1 MGSEKEDTMRAE
13 FLRPAQ
19 DAIHTGSSAASLPLY
34 VRDMMPLS
42 DRQIEFVTRFQK
54 LVGEHQWPSQF
65 ALDRVGRAAIEAQRI
80 RSIIEDC
87 REK

>member
-1 MGSEKEDTMRAE
+1 
-13 FLRPAQ
+13 LRPAQ